1 MIGILGG
8 MGTQAG
14 LDFCNKLAV
23 LNRGKID
30 QEYPLFLL
38 YNKSNIPG
46 RPESIGVQ
54 TGNLS
59 TSKPNKKNK
68 KRYQAVLNSL
78 LKGCKLLQKNNCKF
92 IVIPC
97 NTAHYWFEDLKKKI
111 KIPIINMPYEVFKQ
125 TKKTCKK
132 NSKIGLL
139 ATEGTLK
146 TGVYNK
152 IFDKKFKLE
161 FPTESLQKKCVNRSI
176 RLVKMGNVKLAEK
189 AIRPAINYLLKQKC
203 KKIILGCTELP
214 IAIFAFKSF
223 KNVNSSKIFLD
234 PNLILAESSMI
245 KHKSKNVRKN
255 K

>member
-46 RPESIGVQ
+46 RPESIGSQ
-54 TGNLS
+54 TKNLS
-59 TSKPNKKNK
+59 NKSTNKTSRKKYEK
-68 KRYQAVLNSL
+68 VLKSL
-78 LKGCKLLQKNNCKF
+78 LKGCKLLEKNKCKF

-97 NTAHYWFEDLKKKI
+97 NTAHYWFDDLQKKI
-111 KIPIINMPYEVFKQ
+111 NVPIINMPEEVFRF
-125 TKKTCKK
+125 TKKKCKK
-132 NSKIGLL
+132 HSRVGLL

-146 TGVYNK
+146 TGVY
-152 IFDKKFKLE
+152 KKFFEKDYQLIE
-161 FPTESLQKKCVNRSI
+161 PSQNAQKSSVNKAI
-176 RLVKMGNVKLAEK
+176 KFVKMGRVKAAAK
-189 AIRPAINYLLKQKC
+189 AIKPAIDSLIKMKC

-223 KNVNSSKIFLD
+223 KNVKSSKVFLD
-234 PNLILAESSMI
+234 PNLILAHSAMV
-245 KHKSKNVRKN
+245 KHKN
-255 K
+255 

>member
-14 LDFCNKLAV
+14 LDFCNKLAI
-23 LNRGKID
+23 LYRGKID
-30 QEYPLFLL
+30 QDYPLFLL

-54 TGNLS
+54 TGNI
-59 TSKPNKKNK
+59 SKKINDKKNK
-68 KRYQAVLNSL
+68 KKYFLVLNSL
-78 LKGCKLLQKNNCKF
+78 LKGCKLLQRDKCKF

-97 NTAHYWFEDLKKKI
+97 NTAHYWFDDLKKKI
-111 KIPIINMPYEVFKQ
+111 NVPIINMPKEVFIH
-125 TKKTCKK
+125 TKKSCKK

-146 TGVYNK
+146 TGIYNK
-152 IFDKKFKLE
+152 FFDNNYKLIF
-161 FPTESLQKKCVNRSI
+161 PNRSLQKHCVNKSI
-176 RLVKMGNVKLAEK
+176 QLVKMGKVKEAEK
-189 AIRPAINYLLKQKC
+189 TIKPAVKFLLKQKC

-223 KNVNSSKIFLD
+223 KNVKSSKVFLD
-234 PNLILAESSMI
+234 PNLILANSAI
-245 KHKSKNVRKN
+245 KKYKN
-255 K
+255 

>member
-14 LDFCNKLAV
+14 LDFCNKLAI
-23 LNRGKID
+23 LYRGKID

-54 TGNLS
+54 TKGLS
-59 TSKPNKKNK
+59 NRIYNKKSEK
-68 KRYQAVLNSL
+68 KYLSVLKSL
-78 LKGCKLLQKNNCKF
+78 LDGCRILKKSGCKF

-97 NTAHYWFEDLKKKI
+97 NTAHYWYNDLQKKI
-111 KIPIINMPYEVFKQ
+111 DLPIINMPREVYKQ
-125 TKKTCKK
+125 TIRKCKK
-132 NSKIGLL
+132 NSSIGLL

-146 TGVYNK
+146 TGVY
-152 IFDKKFKLE
+152 KKFFSKNYNLIY
-161 FPTESLQKKCVNRSI
+161 PNTIVQKNSVNKAI
-176 RLVKMGNVKLAEK
+176 KLVKMGKVKEANK
-189 AIRPAINYLLKQKC
+189 TIKRAIEFLIKKRC

-223 KNVNSSKIFLD
+223 KTIKSSKIFLD
-234 PNLILAESSMI
+234 PNLILANSAMR
-245 KHKSKNVRKN
+245 KYKN

>member
-14 LDFCNKLAV
+14 LDFCNKLAI

-46 RPESIGVQ
+46 RPESIVVQ
-54 TGNLS
+54 TRNL
-59 TSKPNKKNK
+59 TNKKNNKLSK
-68 KRYQAVLNSL
+68 KKYSLVLKSL
-78 LKGCKLLQKNNCKF
+78 LKGCKLLEKNKCKF

-97 NTAHYWFEDLKKKI
+97 NTAHYWYEDLKKKI
-111 KIPIINMPYEVFKQ
+111 NIPIINMPQEVLNH
-125 TKKTCKK
+125 TINRCKK
-132 NSKIGLL
+132 NSSIGLL

-152 IFDKKFKLE
+152 FFDKKYNLIY
-161 FPTESLQKKCVNRSI
+161 PNTTIQKNSVNKAI
-176 RLVKMGNVKLAEK
+176 KLVKMGNVKAANK
-189 AIRPAINYLLKQKC
+189 VIKYAIDYLIKKKC

-223 KNVNSSKIFLD
+223 KTIKSSKIFLD
-234 PNLILAESSMI
+234 PNLILANAAM
-245 KHKSKNVRKN
+245 KKYKNR
-255 K
+255 

>member
-14 LDFCNKLAV
+14 LDFCNKLAM

-30 QEYPLFLL
+30 QEYPLFML

-54 TGNLS
+54 TRKFSDLPRSAQNI
-59 TSKPNKKNK
+59 TKYNK
-68 KRYQAVLNSL
+68 VLKSL
-78 LKGCKLLQKNNCKF
+78 LEGCRSLEKSGCKF

-97 NTAHYWFEDLKKKI
+97 NTAHYWYADLKRKI
-111 KIPIINMPYEVFKQ
+111 KIPIINMPKEVFLH
-125 TKKTCKK
+125 TKRICKK

-146 TGVYNK
+146 TK
-152 IFDKKFKLE
+152 IYEKLFKNDYKLIT
-161 FPTESLQKKCVNRSI
+161 PLHNLQIKSVNRTI
-176 RLVKMGNVKLAEK
+176 KHVKMGNIKLAENSIK
-189 AIRPAINYLLKQKC
+189 PAINYLIKNNC

-214 IAIFAFKSF
+214 IAIFAFKSL
-223 KNVNSSKIFLD
+223 KNVKISKLYLD
-234 PNLILAESSMI
+234 PNLILANSSMT
-245 KHKSKNVRKN
+245 KYKK
-255 K
+255 

>member
-46 RPESIGVQ
+46 RPESIGSQ
-54 TGNLS
+54 TKNLS
-59 TSKPNKKNK
+59 NKSTNKTSRAKYNK
-68 KRYQAVLNSL
+68 VLNSL
-78 LKGCKLLQKNNCKF
+78 LKGCKLLEKNKCRF

-97 NTAHYWFEDLKKKI
+97 NTAHYWFEDLQNKI
-111 KIPIINMPYEVFKQ
+111 NIPIINMPKEVFKF
-125 TKKTCKK
+125 TKKKCKK
-132 NSKIGLL
+132 NSKVGLL

-146 TGVYNK
+146 TGVY
-152 IFDKKFKLE
+152 KKFFEKDYQLIE
-161 FPTESLQKKCVNRSI
+161 PSQKMQKFSVNKAI
-176 RLVKMGNVKLAEK
+176 KLVKMGNVKEAAK
-189 AIRPAINYLLKQKC
+189 IIKPAIDSLIKMKC

-223 KNVNSSKIFLD
+223 KNVKSSKVFLD
-234 PNLILAESSMI
+234 PNLILAHSAML
-245 KHKSKNVRKN
+245 KHKN
-255 K
+255 

>member
-30 QEYPLFLL
+30 QDYPLFLL

-46 RPESIGVQ
+46 RPESIGIQ
-54 TGNLS
+54 TSRLTNRFS
-59 TSKPNKKNK
+59 NSKNK
-68 KRYQAVLNSL
+68 KKYRLVLDSL
-78 LKGCKLLQKNNCKF
+78 LKGCRLLKKDKCKF

-97 NTAHYWFEDLKKKI
+97 NTAHYWYDDLKKKI
-111 KIPIINMPYEVFKQ
+111 KLPIINMPKEVYIH
-125 TKKTCKK
+125 TKRTCKK
-132 NSKIGLL
+132 NSPIGLL
-139 ATEGTLK
+139 ATEGTIM

-152 IFDKKFKLE
+152 FFDTNYKLIH
-161 FPTESLQKKCVNRSI
+161 PNKLIQKNSVNQAI
-176 RLVKMGNVKLAEK
+176 KLVKMGNVKAAAK
-189 AIRPAINYLLKQKC
+189 RIKPAINFLIKKKC

-223 KNVNSSKIFLD
+223 DKIKKSKIFLD
-234 PNLILAESSMI
+234 PNLILANAAM
-245 KHKSKNVRKN
+245 KKYRK
-255 K
+255 

>member
-38 YNKSNIPG
+38 FNKSNIPG
-46 RPESIGVQ
+46 RPESIGSQ
-54 TGNLS
+54 TKDLLNKS
-59 TSKPNKKNK
+59 TNRTSKKKYKNVFK
-68 KRYQAVLNSL
+68 SL
-78 LKGCKLLQKNNCKF
+78 LEGCKLLEKNKCKF

-97 NTAHYWFEDLKKKI
+97 NTAHYWFDDLQKKI
-111 KIPIINMPYEVFKQ
+111 NIPIINMPKEVFKF

-146 TGVYNK
+146 TGVYRK
-152 IFDKKFKLE
+152 IFEKNYQLIEPSQKLQRSSVNKSIKF
-161 FPTESLQKKCVNRSI
+161 
-176 RLVKMGNVKLAEK
+176 VKMGDVKSAAK
-189 AIRPAINYLLKQKC
+189 VIKPAINSLVRMKC

-223 KNVNSSKIFLD
+223 KKVKSSKVFLD
-234 PNLILAESSMI
+234 PNLILAQSAMI
-245 KHKSKNVRKN
+245 KHKK
-255 K
+255 

>member
-30 QEYPLFLL
+30 QDYPLFLL

-46 RPESIGVQ
+46 RPESIGIH
-54 TGNLS
+54 TSRLTNRFSNL
-59 TSKPNKKNK
+59 KNK
-68 KRYQAVLNSL
+68 KKYKLVLDSL
-78 LKGCKLLQKNNCKF
+78 LKGCRLLKKDKCKF

-97 NTAHYWFEDLKKKI
+97 NTAHYWYDDLKKKI
-111 KIPIINMPYEVFKQ
+111 KLPIINMPKEVYIH
-125 TKKTCKK
+125 TKRTCKK
-132 NSKIGLL
+132 NSPIGLL
-139 ATEGTLK
+139 ATEGTIM

-152 IFDKKFKLE
+152 FFNSRYKLIH
-161 FPTESLQKKCVNRSI
+161 PNKLIQKNSVNHAI
-176 RLVKMGNVKLAEK
+176 KLVKMGNVKAAARRIK
-189 AIRPAINYLLKQKC
+189 PAINFLIKKKC

-223 KNVNSSKIFLD
+223 DKIKKSKIFLD
-234 PNLILAESSMI
+234 PNLILANAAM
-245 KHKSKNVRKN
+245 KKYRK
-255 K
+255 

>member
-30 QEYPLFLL
+30 QKYPLFIL

-46 RPESIGVQ
+46 RPENLHKYNKVLKSLN
-54 TGNLS
+54 TGCL
-59 TSKPNKKNK
+59 
-68 KRYQAVLNSL
+68 
-78 LKGCKLLQKNNCKF
+78 LLQKNKCKF

-97 NTAHYWFEDLKKKI
+97 NTAHYWYDDLQRKI
-111 KIPIINMPYEVFKQ
+111 KIPIISMPKEVYLHA
-125 TKKTCKK
+125 KKNCKK
-132 NSKIGLL
+132 NSKIGIL

-146 TGVYNK
+146 TRVYNK
-152 IFDKKFKLE
+152 FFDKNFTLINPKK
-161 FPTESLQKKCVNRSI
+161 SLQIKSVNKAI
-176 RLVKMGNVKLAEK
+176 KYVKIGKVKDAEK
-189 AIRPAINYLLKQKC
+189 AIKPAINYLIKMKC

-223 KNVNSSKIFLD
+223 KNIKQSKIFID
-234 PNLILAESSMI
+234 PNLLLAEVSM
-245 KHKSKNVRKN
+245 KKYKK
-255 K
+255 

>member
-14 LDFCNKLAV
+14 LDFCNKLAI

-54 TGNLS
+54 TGNLLKKKINKQ
-59 TSKPNKKNK
+59 SKKK
-68 KRYQAVLNSL
+68 YLLVLKSL
-78 LKGCKLLQKNNCKF
+78 LKGCRLLEKNKCKF

-97 NTAHYWFEDLKKKI
+97 NTAHYWYDDLKKKI
-111 KIPIINMPYEVFKQ
+111 NIPIINMPKEVYKQ

-132 NSKIGLL
+132 KSKIGLL

-146 TGVYNK
+146 TGVYDK
-152 IFDKKFKLE
+152 IFNKNFNLKY
-161 FPTESLQKKCVNRSI
+161 PTKSLQKNCVNKAI
-176 RLVKMGNVKLAEK
+176 KLVKMGKVKTAEN
-189 AIRPAINYLLKQKC
+189 IIQPAIKYLHKQKC

-223 KNVNSSKIFLD
+223 KNIKSSKIFLD
-234 PNLILAESSMI
+234 PNLILANSAMK
-245 KHKSKNVRKN
+245 KHKR
-255 K
+255 